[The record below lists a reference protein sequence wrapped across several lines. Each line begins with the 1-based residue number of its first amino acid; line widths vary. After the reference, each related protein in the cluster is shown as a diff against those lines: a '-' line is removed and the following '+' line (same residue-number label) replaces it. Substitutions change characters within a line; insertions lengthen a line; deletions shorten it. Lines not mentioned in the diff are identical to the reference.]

1 MSDVGIYLL
10 LLVLLLLLFTT
21 KVTDVGRN
29 KSKSKNVARDPR

>member
-21 KVTDVGRN
+21 KVTDVGR
-29 KSKSKNVARDPR
+29 SKSKNVARDPR